1 MGVHIIMKQ
10 KIQSMR
16 ETIEARLAE
25 VKSTAELREIRSAYL
40 SRTGEIPALMKLL
53 GSLPKEERPEAG
65 KYINEFKNWATER
78 IEECEASL
86 AAKELAERYER
97 EAVDITMPAEC
108 RPMGALHPVTL
119 VRDELVR
126 IFAGMGFVMYEG
138 REIED
143 DYHNFTALNQPK
155 DHPARD
161 KQDTFYVTDDILLR
175 THTSPGQI
183 HMMETTKP
191 PFKAVMPGRVFR
203 CDDDATH
210 APMFHQIEGLVID
223 KGLSLCD
230 LHGLLDTLAKAM
242 FSADTKTRFRPSY
255 FPFTEPSVEVDVSC
269 MECGGKGCRLCKGTG
284 WIEILGGGVVN
295 RRVIENCG
303 LDPDEWTG
311 LAFGA
316 GLERIA
322 MLKYGLN
329 NIHLFYDGDVR
340 ILSQFH

>member
-16 ETIEARLAE
+16 ETIEARLAS
-25 VKSTAELREIRSAYL
+25 VSSTAELREIRSAYL

-65 KYINEFKNWATER
+65 KHINEFKNWATER
-78 IEECEASL
+78 IEECEATL
-86 AAKELAERYER
+86 ATKELAERYER
-97 EAVDITMPAEC
+97 EAVDITMPAEA

-126 IFAGMGFVMYEG
+126 IFAGMGFIMYEG

-223 KGLSLCD
+223 KGVTMSD
-230 LHGLLDTLAKAM
+230 LKGTLETLMKKLYGE
-242 FSADTKTRFRPSY
+242 DCQIRLRPHY
-255 FPFTEPSVEVDVSC
+255 FPFTEPSAEVDIMC
-269 MECGGKGCRLCKGTG
+269 FNCGGKGCPMCKNEG
-284 WIEILGGGVVN
+284 WIEVLGAGMVHPKVLEICGIDSNEYGGF
-295 RRVIENCG
+295 
-303 LDPDEWTG
+303 
-311 LAFGA
+311 AFGL
-316 GLERIA
+316 GLERIV
-322 MLKYGLN
+322 MRRFGIKDIRLLIEN
-329 NIHLFYDGDVR
+329 DLRF
-340 ILSQFH
+340 LEQF

>member
-1 MGVHIIMKQ
+1 MKE
-10 KIQSMR
+10 KIQALR
-16 ETIEARLAE
+16 ERIEQSLAA
-25 VKSTAELREIRSAYL
+25 AETTSSLREIRSAFL
-40 SRTGEIPALMKLL
+40 SRTGEIPALMKQL
-53 GSLPKEERPEAG
+53 GALPKEERPGAG
-65 KYINEFKNWATER
+65 KYINEFKDWASGLIER
-78 IEECEASL
+78 REAEL
-86 AAKELAERYER
+86 AARELEARYAR
-97 EAVDITMPAEC
+97 ETVDITMPAEAA
-108 RPMGALHPVTL
+108 PQGSLHPVTL
-119 VRDELVR
+119 VRDELTR
-126 IFAGMGFVMYEG
+126 IFSGMGFTVYEG

-161 KQDTFYVTDDILLR
+161 KQDTFYITDDILLR
-175 THTSPGQI
+175 THTSPCQI
-183 HMMETTKP
+183 HMMETTPP
-191 PFKAVMPGRVFR
+191 PFKVICPGRVFR

-210 APMFHQIEGLVID
+210 APMFHQMEGLVID
-223 KGLSLCD
+223 RGLSLCD

-242 FSADTKTRFRPSY
+242 FSSDARTRFRPSY

-269 MECGGKGCRLCKGTG
+269 FECGGKGCRLCKGTG

-316 GLERIA
+316 GIERIA